1 MKTNFQKTLSI
12 LLLVLAAAIIVPA
25 QRPAKVD
32 RKRLQQEV
40 KTEFLHAWNGYKKYC
55 WGHDDLKPLTKT
67 CRDWYGTPVLMT
79 AVDSLSSLYLLGFKK
94 EADET
99 REFITKNLNFDQDI
113 SVQNFEVTIR
123 LLGGLISAYQTTGD
137 IKLKNLA
144 HDLGKRLLPAFDSAT
159 GIPYRFV
166 HLRTGAKTGPVSNP
180 AETGTLI
187 IEFGAL
193 SKITGDPIFFEKAKK
208 ALVETYKRR
217 SSLDLVGQDINVETG
232 RWTNP
237 DSHVSAAIDSYYE
250 YLLKCSILFDDK
262 ECRDMYEV
270 SIAAVHKNLADE
282 TAGGLNY
289 GRVDMNTGRMTRTT
303 TGALDAFFPGV
314 LALGGDLNRA
324 RALQDSLFRMWEANH
339 IEPEVWNYKT
349 NAVVN
354 GSYPLRPE
362 IVESTYLLYYFTKDP
377 KYLAM
382 GQEMWRDF
390 VKCCRNEVA
399 YAGLR
404 NVVTKEQTDY
414 MHSFL
419 FAETFKYFWLL
430 FAPEKTLDL
439 KKVVFNTE
447 AHPIKKNWK

>member
-1 MKTNFQKTLSI
+1 
-12 LLLVLAAAIIVPA
+12 
-25 QRPAKVD
+25 
-32 RKRLQQEV
+32 
-40 KTEFLHAWNGYKKYC
+40 
-55 WGHDDLKPLTKT
+55 
-67 CRDWYGTPVLMT
+67 
-79 AVDSLSSLYLLGFKK
+79 
-94 EADET
+94 
-99 REFITKNLNFDQDI
+99 
-113 SVQNFEVTIR
+113 
-123 LLGGLISAYQTTGD
+123 
-137 IKLKNLA
+137 
-144 HDLGKRLLPAFDSAT
+144 
-159 GIPYRFV
+159 
-166 HLRTGAKTGPVSNP
+166 
-180 AETGTLI
+180 
-187 IEFGAL
+187 
-193 SKITGDPIFFEKAKK
+193 
-208 ALVETYKRR
+208 
-217 SSLDLVGQDINVETG
+217 
-232 RWTNP
+232 
-237 DSHVSAAIDSYYE
+237 
-250 YLLKCSILFDDK
+250 
-262 ECRDMYEV
+262 
-270 SIAAVHKNLADE
+270 
-282 TAGGLNY
+282 
-289 GRVDMNTGRMTRTT
+289 MNTGRMTRTT

-324 RALQDSLFRMWEANH
+324 RALQDSLFKMWEANH

-362 IVESTYLLYYFTKDP
+362 IVESTYLLHYFTKDP

-390 VKCCRNEVA
+390 VNCCRNEVA